1 VTRGRPVLQWALLV
15 ALLWLLGGS
24 IGLVVGVAFVVYD
37 LVRSPAPRDLLV
49 IAILLLG
56 LVPLVVLA
64 RGLPAVDFIGPDFV
78 EGNLVAH
85 HLAGAGLA
93 LLVVGVL
100 REVRA
105 EREARPGGE
114 VRPAGE
120 LRARA
125 AGQGGRDGPGNGAA
139 G

>member
-1 VTRGRPVLQWALLV
+1 V
-15 ALLWLLGGS
+15 
-24 IGLVVGVAFVVYD
+24 
-37 LVRSPAPRDLLV
+37 PA
-49 IAILLLG
+49 A
-56 LVPLVVLA
+56 A
-64 RGLPAVDFIGPDFV
+64 FIGPDFV

-105 EREARPGGE
+105 ETASGDRDEPG
-114 VRPAGE
+114 
-120 LRARA
+120 
-125 AGQGGRDGPGNGAA
+125 DGAA

>member
-1 VTRGRPVLQWALLV
+1 MRDRPVLEWALLV
-15 ALLWLLGGS
+15 AVLWLLGGT
-24 IGLVVGVAFVVYD
+24 IGLVVAAAFVVYD
-37 LVRSPAPRDLLV
+37 LVRAPAPRDLLV

-64 RGLPAVDFIGPDFV
+64 RGLPAATAIGTDFV
-78 EGNLVAH
+78 QGNLVAH

-105 EREARPGGE
+105 E
-114 VRPAGE
+114 VRS
-120 LRARA
+120 
-125 AGQGGRDGPGNGAA
+125 GAA
-139 G
+139 GAGGHDDEPGGGAAG

>member
-1 VTRGRPVLQWALLV
+1 VTRDRPVLQWALLV

-64 RGLPAVDFIGPDFV
+64 RGLPAAAFIGPDFV

-105 EREARPGGE
+105 EAAGPGDGGE
-114 VRPAGE
+114 QE
-120 LRARA
+120 
-125 AGQGGRDGPGNGAA
+125 DGAA

>member
-1 VTRGRPVLQWALLV
+1 MKGRPILEWALLV
-15 ALLWLLGGS
+15 AILWLLGGAV
-24 IGLVVGVAFVVYD
+24 GLVVGAAFVVYD
-37 LVRSPAPRDLLV
+37 LVRAPAPRDLQV

-64 RGLPAVDFIGPDFV
+64 RGLPPAAAIGTDFV
-78 EGNLVAH
+78 QGNLVAH

-105 EREARPGGE
+105 ETP
-114 VRPAGE
+114 
-120 LRARA
+120 A
-125 AGQGGRDGPGNGAA
+125 AGHDDEVAN
-139 G
+139 

>member
-1 VTRGRPVLQWALLV
+1 MTRDRPVLQWALLV

-24 IGLVVGVAFVVYD
+24 IGLVVAVAFVLYD
-37 LVRSPAPRDLLV
+37 LLRSPAPRDLLV

-64 RGLPAVDFIGPDFV
+64 RGLPAAAFIGPDFV

-93 LLVVGVL
+93 LLVVSVL

-105 EREARPGGE
+105 EGGARARPAD
-114 VRPAGE
+114 PP
-120 LRARA
+120 
-125 AGQGGRDGPGNGAA
+125 GRDEPGEGAA

>member
-1 VTRGRPVLQWALLV
+1 VKGRPVIEWALLV
-15 ALLWLLGGS
+15 AALWLFGGAV
-24 IGLVVGVAFVVYD
+24 GLVVAAAFVVYD
-37 LVRSPAPRDLLV
+37 LVRQPAPRDLQV

-64 RGLPAVDFIGPDFV
+64 RGLPAAAAIGTDFV
-78 EGNLVAH
+78 QGNLVAH

-105 EREARPGGE
+105 EVPEAEAPDAGGPDREA
-114 VRPAGE
+114 AG
-120 LRARA
+120 
-125 AGQGGRDGPGNGAA
+125 
-139 G
+139 

>member
-1 VTRGRPVLQWALLV
+1 VKGRPVVEWALLV
-15 ALLWLLGGS
+15 AALWLFGGAV
-24 IGLVVGVAFVVYD
+24 GLVVAAAFVVYD
-37 LVRSPAPRDLLV
+37 LVRQPAPRDLQV

-64 RGLPAVDFIGPDFV
+64 RGLPAAAAIGTDFV
-78 EGNLVAH
+78 QGNLVAH

-105 EREARPGGE
+105 EVPEAEAPDAGGPDREA
-114 VRPAGE
+114 AG
-120 LRARA
+120 
-125 AGQGGRDGPGNGAA
+125 
-139 G
+139 

>member
-1 VTRGRPVLQWALLV
+1 VRDRPVLEWALLV
-15 ALLWLLGGS
+15 AVLWLLGGT
-24 IGLVVGVAFVVYD
+24 IGLVVGAAFVVYD
-37 LVRSPAPRDLLV
+37 LVRAPAPRDLLV

-64 RGLPAVDFIGPDFV
+64 RGLPAATAIGTDFV
-78 EGNLVAH
+78 QGNLVAH

-93 LLVVGVL
+93 LLVVGML

-105 EREARPGGE
+105 EVRAGAADPGGHD
-114 VRPAGE
+114 
-120 LRARA
+120 
-125 AGQGGRDGPGNGAA
+125 DGPGGGAA

>member
-1 VTRGRPVLQWALLV
+1 VSAGGTTARRRRLAEWALLV
-15 ALLWLLGGS
+15 ALLWLLGGT
-24 IGLVVGVAFVVYD
+24 IGLAAGAAFVVYD

-49 IAILLLG
+49 AAILCLA
-56 LVPLVVLA
+56 LVPLAVLA
-64 RGLPAVDFIGPDFV
+64 RGLPAAAAIGPDVV

-105 EREARPGGE
+105 ERDRPVEDAEAPARRELPPPGARP
-114 VRPAGE
+114 
-120 LRARA
+120 
-125 AGQGGRDGPGNGAA
+125 
-139 G
+139 

>member
-1 VTRGRPVLQWALLV
+1 VTRDRPVLQWALLV

-24 IGLVVGVAFVVYD
+24 IGLVVAVAFVLYD
-37 LVRSPAPRDLLV
+37 LLRSPAPRDLLV

-64 RGLPAVDFIGPDFV
+64 RGLPPAAPFIGPDFV

-105 EREARPGGE
+105 EGGARARPAD
-114 VRPAGE
+114 PP
-120 LRARA
+120 
-125 AGQGGRDGPGNGAA
+125 GRDEPGEGAA

>member
-1 VTRGRPVLQWALLV
+1 MKGRPAVEWALLV
-15 ALLWLLGGS
+15 AALWLVGGTV
-24 IGLVVGVAFVVYD
+24 GLVVAAAFVVYD
-37 LVRSPAPRDLLV
+37 LVREPAPRDLQV

-64 RGLPAVDFIGPDFV
+64 RGLPAAAAIGTDFV
-78 EGNLVAH
+78 QGNLVAH

-105 EREARPGGE
+105 EAPAAAEAPDAEPDREA
-114 VRPAGE
+114 
-120 LRARA
+120 
-125 AGQGGRDGPGNGAA
+125 GPVSPR
-139 G
+139 